1 MFLVVY
7 PLAAQS
13 VYGFLC
19 FCLCFSFTWNQLSEE
34 FEYFLVLLL
43 LLLVMC
49 YSCCK
54 FFNLFSKVVK
64 LLISFL
70 LLTPITW
77 WCFPL
82 KMHLRILRAP
92 DPRDTHV
99 RDGSMLRKEVGNE
112 VYIKYPGN
120 DCFFTSKCTYGTPNI
135 TFFQREWFLL
145 TFLQSSPVKLA
156 PQDSTNEF
164 TIWKLNPLVVVDFT
178 FISSFLHV

>member
-1 MFLVVY
+1 MFFFHLKPIVRRVWIFFGLVVTIVSDV
-7 PLAAQS
+7 LQLLQIFQS
-13 VYGFLC
+13 FEQSCKIINFIFTFDTNDVMM
-19 FCLCFSFTWNQLSEE
+19 FS
-34 FEYFLVLLL
+34 
-43 LLLVMC
+43 
-49 YSCCK
+49 
-54 FFNLFSKVVK
+54 
-64 LLISFL
+64 
-70 LLTPITW
+70 
-77 WCFPL
+77 L